1 MAELRTLHLTDI
13 HDDLEKYEVIA
24 GYIASKK
31 DTDQAVNAVFITGD
45 FIEGHPQAKGKTA
58 SEMERILN
66 QYYDPSPVNQKQQEI
81 QALLE
86 EQKVKSKEDLKALD
100 ISVRKQLA
108 LLSQQGGEEHLKA
121 CQKVTKEQIE
131 EILKPAI
138 DSYKKHAEGI
148 SKIGIPVFAILGNHD
163 LTQGYEILKDKVTFT
178 ERENKATITGRSG
191 LEFIVK
197 GDLNTFEEP
206 GFYSYFIPLF
216 KEHFIPYQS
225 GYSFTQLSQEVQQ
238 FQAEIDSGRQ
248 DRLDK
253 AKEGKEPK
261 YTEEQ
266 LKELEAKL
274 DYSTKL
280 RKEVLQ
286 YNQAERQ
293 RLGNKNEADIYLTH
307 KLPNCKKARS
317 DIQGSLSDIT
327 SEYAANTNAVYGGH
341 FHDGQIG
348 YKTIENLLKQDAT
361 EKTTL
366 DGVEVPIFYLDKD
379 EPWELNPGTDYFFV
393 AEYDANKKVEQVL
406 VYRFVYQDVAQAA

>member
-131 EILKPAI
+131 EILKPAV

-225 GYSFTQLSQEVQQ
+225 GYSFTQLSQEVILSLYLKSTS
-238 FQAEIDSGRQ
+238 FRINQ
-248 DRLDK
+248 DIHSLNS
-253 AKEGKEPK
+253 AKK
-261 YTEEQ
+261 
-266 LKELEAKL
+266 
-274 DYSTKL
+274 SS
-280 RKEVLQ
+280 
-286 YNQAERQ
+286 N
-293 RLGNKNEADIYLTH
+293 
-307 KLPNCKKARS
+307 
-317 DIQGSLSDIT
+317 
-327 SEYAANTNAVYGGH
+327 
-341 FHDGQIG
+341 F
-348 YKTIENLLKQDAT
+348 KQ
-361 EKTTL
+361 K
-366 DGVEVPIFYLDKD
+366 
-379 EPWELNPGTDYFFV
+379 
-393 AEYDANKKVEQVL
+393 
-406 VYRFVYQDVAQAA
+406 